1 MNIHEQQAIRSRE
14 KRKNIMGSEERG
26 AVGIMVTEEHFI
38 RTSVLLLW
46 NNAAFFSD
54 PCGIACHSPVMLST
68 FGIASG
74 LGHYI

>member
-1 MNIHEQQAIRSRE
+1 MNSKQYVQE
-14 KRKNIMGSEERG
+14 KKGKILCSEERG

-54 PCGIACHSPVMLST
+54 PCGIVCHSPVMLST
-68 FGIASG
+68 FGIFSG